1 MLHLYTFCV
10 KLLVSGTGLNPYTYC
25 VEARLSSLPYMHYNL
40 NNHEHSQVTTIS
52 LLLLARNHNA
62 LLEDC
67 V

>member
-25 VEARLSSLPYMHYNL
+25 VEAWLSSLPYMHYNL
-40 NNHEHSQVTTIS
+40 NNHEHLRLQLV
-52 LLLLARNHNA
+52 
-62 LLEDC
+62 